1 MRTMNK
7 LAGKMLSCVL
17 KVSVCG
23 IAERKTDKYGIYF
36 KCNQLHLLLECTVG
50 VREEPR
56 TIQLLASH
64 YKEKI
69 CLQLKSDLEG

>member
-1 MRTMNK
+1 
-7 LAGKMLSCVL
+7 MLSCVL

-23 IAERKTDKYGIYF
+23 IAERKTDKHGIYF
-36 KCNQLHLLLECTVG
+36 KCNQLRLLFECTVG

-56 TIQLLASH
+56 TIQILASS

-69 CLQLKSDLEG
+69 CLQLKSGLEG